1 MMKVYNGKKSDF
13 IGEVRKGIL
22 FLMVF
27 IFIYL
32 FILLF
37 DHATQLVGS

>member
-22 FLMVF
+22 FKMVF
-27 IFIYL
+27 IFII
-32 FILLF
+32 F
-37 DHATQLVGS
+37 